1 MFASKEKEKNAI
13 AQLIYFVSPTI
24 WFYEA
29 DYGDGEK
36 VCQKRKGEF
45 HKQ

>member
-1 MFASKEKEKNAI
+1 MFPSKEKEKNAV
-13 AQLIYFVSPTI
+13 AQLIYFVSLTI

-36 VCQKRKGEF
+36 VFQKGKGEF
-45 HKQ
+45 HER